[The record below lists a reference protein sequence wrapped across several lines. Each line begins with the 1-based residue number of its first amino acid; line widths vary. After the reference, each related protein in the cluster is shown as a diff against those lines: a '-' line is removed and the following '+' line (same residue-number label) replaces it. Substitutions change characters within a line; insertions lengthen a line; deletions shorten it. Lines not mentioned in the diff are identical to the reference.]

1 MRRVPEALLE
11 SARSYLAGGRE
22 AVVARG
28 SSTVMLLRSK
38 VGAGSHDSN
47 AARSMS
53 GSSASIPGSS
63 AEPGIEVYVLRR
75 HARMAFAAGM
85 YAFPGGAVDERD
97 FDEGLAWAGPSP
109 AEWAQRLACEEFEA
123 RGLVCAAVRETF
135 EESGVLL
142 AGAHDDGL
150 VTDTTGADWE
160 RDRLALIDRSL
171 ALSDFLVQRALVL
184 RTDLLGA
191 WAHWITPEFEPRRY
205 DTRFFVAV
213 MPAGQRTRDV
223 SGEADRVAWVKP
235 AEAVAAAD
243 EGTMAML
250 PPTYVTLNELAEYDD
265 PVDALAAAATRHI
278 KAIMPS
284 IEVIDGVPIFVGQ
297 GFDALPFGDSKSARQ
312 SDKTK
317 R

>member
-11 SARSYLAGGRE
+11 SARSYLAGGRQ

-38 VGAGSHDSN
+38 VGAGSHDST

-63 AEPGIEVYVLRR
+63 AERGIEVYVLRR

-109 AEWAQRLACEEFEA
+109 AEWAQRLECEEFEA

-142 AGAHDDGL
+142 AGASAH
-150 VTDTTGADWE
+150 E
-160 RDRLALIDRSL
+160 
-171 ALSDFLVQRALVL
+171 VL
-184 RTDLLGA
+184 D
-191 WAHWITPEFEPRRY
+191 
-205 DTRFFVAV
+205 
-213 MPAGQRTRDV
+213 DV
-223 SGEADRVAWVKP
+223 STDEWEAERA
-235 AEAVAAAD
+235 ALEARL
-243 EGTMAML
+243 E
-250 PPTYVTLNELAEYDD
+250 ELARRIDD
-265 PVDALAAAATRHI
+265 VHAGLRST
-278 KAIMPS
+278 
-284 IEVIDGVPIFVGQ
+284 
-297 GFDALPFGDSKSARQ
+297 
-312 SDKTK
+312 
-317 R
+317 